1 MASGLDMS
9 SGRFGHA
16 VASGC
21 SVALGYEAEEWWLR
35 TSCSQ
40 MSSYQKR

>member
-1 MASGLDMS
+1 MASSLDMS

-21 SVALGYEAEEWWLR
+21 SVAPGYEAEEGWLG